1 MENVNEIML
10 ILKAVG
16 ISIIV
21 NAILNYKS
29 IKRIYD
35 YIDKVI
41 KIYTK

>member
-21 NAILNYKS
+21 NELFS
-29 IKRIYD
+29 IRRTKRLYD
-35 YIDKVI
+35 YIDKFF
-41 KIYTK
+41 KLSK